1 MARALLSE
9 MAKDNSDNVFLDVTH
24 LHDAKI
30 ATRFP
35 TIYKTCLSHGIDM
48 AKDWIP
54 VSPAAHYMM
63 GGIVTNTW
71 GETTVPGLFTCGET
85 ACTGVHGAN
94 RLASNSLL
102 EVLIFGKRLIQK
114 TKSILEN
121 QEEMSGIPTSGGS
134 SLAKH
139 SSRDTNDIPL
149 SFSAIQNLMWE
160 QVGMIRTGHDLGKA
174 SHTLASWEMDL
185 ANEIGAQNQEL
196 RNVILTARLMAEA
209 ALQRTESRGAHTR
222 SDFDS
227 TANEWEKHI
236 NFQKSPS

>member
-1 MARALLSE
+1 
-9 MAKDNSDNVFLDVTH
+9 MAKDGSDNVFLDVTH
-24 LHDAKI
+24 LQDAKI
-30 ATRFP
+30 AARFP
-35 TIYKTCLSHGIDM
+35 TIYRTCLSHGIDM

-71 GETTVPGLFTCGET
+71 GETTVPGLFSCGET

-121 QEEMSGIPTSGGS
+121 KEEMDGIPTTGGS
-134 SLAKH
+134 SLSTH
-139 SSRDTNDIPL
+139 SSTGSNVPPL
-149 SFSAIQNLMWE
+149 SLSSIQNLMWE
-160 QVGMIRTGHDLGKA
+160 QVGMVRNGDDLEKA
-174 SHTLASWEMDL
+174 SKTLALWEKGL
-185 ANEIGAQNQEL
+185 GNELGSKDQEL

-209 ALQRTESRGAHTR
+209 ALQRTESRGAHSR
-222 SDFDS
+222 SDFDATS
-227 TANEWEKHI
+227 KEWEKHL
-236 NFQKSPS
+236 NFQASPS